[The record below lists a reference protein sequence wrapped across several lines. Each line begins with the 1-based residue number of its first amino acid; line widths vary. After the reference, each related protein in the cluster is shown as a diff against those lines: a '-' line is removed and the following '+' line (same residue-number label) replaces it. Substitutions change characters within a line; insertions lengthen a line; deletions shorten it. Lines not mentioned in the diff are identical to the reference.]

1 MEALFLC
8 MVVFLLLNIA
18 AGIVLL
24 ARSRALGGQVLIIQ
38 LFGTMG
44 VGILVLLAAVA
55 GMAAL
60 RDVALVFALL
70 SGMAAIAFTS
80 RRHVD
85 HPEDTGHG

>member
-1 MEALFLC
+1 MDILFLA
-8 MVVFLLLNIA
+8 MAGFLLLNIV

-44 VGILVLLAAVA
+44 VGILLLLAAVA
-55 GMAAL
+55 ETAAL
-60 RDVALVFALL
+60 RDVALIFALL

-80 RRHVD
+80 RGQAERIGGGRHD
-85 HPEDTGHG
+85 